1 MEEEM
6 SVAIADTTAPASPEF
21 INRELSWLEFN
32 RRVLHEAID
41 PRTPLLERVRFL
53 GIFTNNLDE
62 FFMKRVAGLNS
73 DQDTA
78 MRSADPTS
86 AALVMRSVRSLVCD
100 LLKQQARCY
109 REEIIPELAA
119 SGIHLLNWQ
128 QLTEAER
135 DVAQKWFRR
144 NVFPILTPLSV
155 DPGHP
160 FPFISNLSESIGV
173 VLRYPDRD
181 DNLFARIK
189 VPERLARWFQVADPS
204 TGEYRFVSIY
214 DMIRQNLQELFPSM
228 QVIDAMLFRVT
239 RNAEIEL
246 DEDDVE
252 DLRELVAEE
261 LKLRK
266 FAHVVRLEHGPNPN
280 PWVLQV
286 LMDELSLTDED
297 IYELD
302 GELEYQDLR
311 PISDLNIPRLRY
323 EPWVPLTPPQL
334 TDVDADIFS
343 IIRNGDLLVHHPYE
357 SFSATVEKFIHAAAV
372 DPKVHAI
379 KMTLYRTDEDSP
391 FIRTLIRAAES
402 GKQVVC
408 LVELMARFDEERN
421 ILLAHELEKAGVH
434 VVYGVLGLKTHTK
447 TALVVREDSDGIRC
461 YAHIGTGNYHTQ
473 TAKLYTDIGLFTTDP
488 DLTADLVEMYH
499 YLTGRSLQK
508 DYRKLLVAPVNML
521 ERFLAMIERE
531 TQIAGTGQPARI
543 LAKMNQLE
551 DRRIIRKLYDA
562 SRAGVQIDLLVR
574 GICCLR
580 PGVPGLSDNIRVVSV
595 VGRFLEHSRIF
606 FFQNGNADPLAGEFY
621 IGSADWMHRN
631 LTNRVEVITPVALR
645 PHRERLWEIM
655 QTMLADHRQA
665 WDLQPDGSYVQRTPR
680 SDADIGTHATLMAL
694 TRARALASIS
704 K

>member
-1 MEEEM
+1 M